1 MSMEHTAIEHARRL
15 ARWCGHLWSH
25 RDYDDA
31 TRGLTSPL
39 DIARAVDQASPDV
52 LRPAELA
59 LPDGI
64 LCPAV
69 DGRGCYVHES
79 ARKRIRWEIE
89 PDAPLSQNPRTV
101 VWIQSGTTSW
111 TAPGTPGAVATL
123 VVRRVGPPPIYD
135 YLSVSLYV
143 IAEPR
148 ADYAQL
154 AIEAAE
160 ALGVADNPA
169 IAEKIVEL
177 RAAVERWRA
186 EDPIKRATMRAA
198 QAAFT
203 VLTASAAEADVFPD
217 AVDYSHYFDE
227 PIDPAPR
234 RVMLEALQD

>member
-1 MSMEHTAIEHARRL
+1 MKHTAIEHARRL

-25 RDYDDA
+25 RDYDAA

-135 YLSVSLYV
+135 YLAVSLDV
-143 IAEPR
+143 IADPR
-148 ADYAQL
+148 ADYAGL

-160 ALGVADNPA
+160 ALGVVDNPA
-169 IAEKIVEL
+169 IAVRIAEL
-177 RAAVERWRA
+177 REVIAAWRA
-186 EDPIKRATMRAA
+186 EDARNAESRPA
-198 QAAFT
+198 QAAFPPPP
-203 VLTASAAEADVFPD
+203 TAETEAGIFE
-217 AVDYSHYFDE
+217 ATDYSQYFALPADMNE
-227 PIDPAPR
+227 P
-234 RVMLEALQD
+234 RVAA

>member
-39 DIARAVDQASPDV
+39 DIARAVDKASPDT
-52 LRPAELA
+52 LRTAELA

-79 ARKRIRWEIE
+79 ARKRIRWEVE
-89 PDAPLSQNPRTV
+89 PDAPLGLNPRTV

-111 TAPGTPGAVATL
+111 TAPGTPGAAAAL

-135 YLSVSLYV
+135 YVAVSLDV
-143 IAEPR
+143 ITEPR

-160 ALGVADNPA
+160 VLGVADNPA
-169 IAEKIVEL
+169 IADKIAEL
-177 RAAVERWRA
+177 RAVVARWRA
-186 EDPIKRATMRAA
+186 EDARNAERHAA
-198 QAAFT
+198 QAAFS
-203 VLTASAAEADVFPD
+203 LLSMRPPIAFEPAQS
-217 AVDYSHYFDE
+217 DYSHYFDAPE
-227 PIDPAPR
+227 PTPR